1 MGLCSVFYMGVFGV
15 CGQWKN
21 PSKKSK
27 AYSMIDYTTQ
37 YNFSG
42 GLVFVDNL
50 KKKGEE
56 EKEKQKFTGLLHDL
70 LQPGTILLISDGKS
84 KSI

>member
-1 MGLCSVFYMGVFGV
+1 MCFTWEFSVFVDNE
-15 CGQWKN
+15 KN

-42 GLVFVDNL
+42 GLVFVDN
-50 KKKGEE
+50 
-56 EKEKQKFTGLLHDL
+56 
-70 LQPGTILLISDGKS
+70 
-84 KSI
+84 